1 MKTTSPRPQVL
12 VATGQAGLAPDL
24 ASLLASEE
32 YAVLGPAASGPQALE
47 LFRQHRVDL
56 LLCDVHLQGPWDGIE
71 TARRLAAERPVALIY
86 LTAAADRDTLS
97 RALLTAPAAYLVKPV
112 GVAGL
117 RAAIE
122 VALAGRRAT
131 AEPVPAALPHPA
143 EANPRETI
151 LRFDQH
157 IFLKHNYQ
165 YVRLTLADIVLLEA
179 DNTTTNIVTTGPHYA
194 LRLSLTAVLERL
206 SYPPLVRVHRS
217 YAINLHHLY
226 TFSESEAT
234 LHDQTVP
241 LGRQYKA
248 DFLRHF
254 QYH

>member
-1 MKTTSPRPQVL
+1 
-12 VATGQAGLAPDL
+12 
-24 ASLLASEE
+24 
-32 YAVLGPAASGPQALE
+32 
-47 LFRQHRVDL
+47 
-56 LLCDVHLQGPWDGIE
+56 
-71 TARRLAAERPVALIY
+71 VALIY
-86 LTAAADRDTLS
+86 LTAAADRATLS

-122 VALAGRRAT
+122 VALASRRT
-131 AEPVPAALPHPA
+131 EPAPAAPTHPA
-143 EANPRETI
+143 EVSPRETI

-157 IFLKHNYQ
+157 VFLKHNYQ
-165 YVRLTLADIVLLEA
+165 YVRLALADIVLLEA
-179 DNTTTNIVTTGPHYA
+179 DNTTTNVVTTGPHYA

-217 YAINLHHLY
+217 YAINLHHLS

>member
-1 MKTTSPRPQVL
+1 MKYSL
-12 VATGQAGLAPDL
+12 LLLAGLALPATAL
-24 ASLLASEE
+24 AQRPAKIKTK
-32 YAVLGPAASGPQALE
+32 VKNVPPAA
-47 LFRQHRVDL
+47 
-56 LLCDVHLQGPWDGIE
+56 
-71 TARRLAAERPVALIY
+71 
-86 LTAAADRDTLS
+86 
-97 RALLTAPAAYLVKPV
+97 APAKPLKV
-112 GVAGL
+112 APADHAILMRVLPTAICLATPVSAAGL
-117 RAAIE
+117 RAA
-122 VALAGRRAT
+122 LA
-131 AEPVPAALPHPA
+131 AALPGRRPDEAPGAA
-143 EANPRETI
+143 EASSRETI

-179 DNTTTNIVTTGPHYA
+179 DNTTTNVVTTGPHYA

-206 SYPPLVRVHRS
+206 CYPPLVRVHRS
-217 YAINLHHLY
+217 YAINLHHLT
-226 TFSESEAT
+226 TFSDTEAT

>member
-1 MKTTSPRPQVL
+1 L

-24 ASLLASEE
+24 ASLLTSEG
-32 YAVLGPAASGPQALE
+32 YAVVGPAASGPQALE
-47 LFRQHRVDL
+47 LFRQHHVDL

-71 TARRLAAERPVALIY
+71 TARRLAAERPVSLIY

-122 VALAGRRAT
+122 VALAGRRT
-131 AEPVPAALPHPA
+131 SAEPVPAAPTHPA
-143 EANPRETI
+143 DANSRETI
-151 LRFDQH
+151 LHFGQH
-157 IFLKHNYQ
+157 VFLKHNYQ
-165 YVRLTLADIVLLEA
+165 HVRLTLADIVLLEA
-179 DNTTTNIVTTGPHYA
+179 NNTTTSVVTTGPRYT
-194 LRLSLTAVLERL
+194 LRLSLAAVLERL

-217 YAINLHHLY
+217 YAINLHHLS
-226 TFSESEAT
+226 TFSETEAT

-241 LGRQYKA
+241 LGRQYKT
-248 DFLRHF
+248 DFLRQF
-254 QYH
+254 QHS

>member
-1 MKTTSPRPQVL
+1 MKTDFPRAQVL

-24 ASLLASEE
+24 ASMLASEG
-32 YAVLGPAASGPQALE
+32 YIVLGPATSGPQALE
-47 LFRQHRVDL
+47 LFRLHRVDL
-56 LLCDVHLQGPWDGIE
+56 LLCDVHLPGPWDGFE
-71 TARRLAAERPVALIY
+71 TARRLAAERPVPLVY
-86 LTAAADRDTLS
+86 
-97 RALLTAPAAYLVKPV
+97 LTAPADHAILTRVLPPPTSCLATPV
-112 GVAGL
+112 QAAGL
-117 RAAIE
+117 RAA
-122 VALAGRRAT
+122 LA
-131 AEPVPAALPHPA
+131 AALPGRRPDDAPSAA
-143 EANPRETI
+143 ETSSRETI

-179 DNTTTNIVTTGPHYA
+179 DNTTTNVVTTGPHYA

-217 YAINLHHLY
+217 YAINLHHLT
-226 TFSESEAT
+226 TFSDTEAT

-248 DFLRHF
+248 DFFRHF